1 MKIYAVFDD
10 KARVYGTPQ
19 FMLTDGIAIR
29 TLADVVKE
37 PSSMIAK
44 HPEDFSM
51 YELGSY
57 DEASGKITA
66 HENPVFLIRAVSL
79 IEESGNK

>member
-37 PSSMIAK
+37 PS
-44 HPEDFSM
+44 
-51 YELGSY
+51 
-57 DEASGKITA
+57 
-66 HENPVFLIRAVSL
+66 
-79 IEESGNK
+79 

>member
-1 MKIYAVFDD
+1 MRIYAVYDD

-57 DEASGKITA
+57 DEASGKITPL
-66 HENPVFLIRAVSL
+66 ENPAFLIRAVSL
-79 IEESGNK
+79 IEDTGNK